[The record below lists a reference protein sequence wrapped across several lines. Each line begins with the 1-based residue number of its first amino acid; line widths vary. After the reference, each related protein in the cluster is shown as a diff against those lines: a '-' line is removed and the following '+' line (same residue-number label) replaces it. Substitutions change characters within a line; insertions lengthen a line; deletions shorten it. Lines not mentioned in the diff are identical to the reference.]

1 MSSASRLTAL
11 CLVGSQSL
19 TSIVP
24 FALLAWRIETAR
36 ADSMTQT
43 PSQTLAQTP
52 GQTPMPPTLEPGQ
65 PIVPPQHPT
74 SLDLVE
80 QARQRLRDRGELPN
94 AVPTP
99 APSHISPSKPTPTVA
114 PSIAPK
120 ATPSVRPTIPTMIP
134 PGLPGVAPTIVAP
147 PVTPPVAAPPSDESF
162 EPYRLGGGDTISVVV
177 QRFPDLNFQA
187 TLDQE
192 GNITA
197 PLLGRFSLKGLT
209 IEQAQ
214 EKVRQGLDR
223 YVINPIV
230 YLALASPRPVLVTL
244 TGEVSRPG
252 LYPLQ
257 LPRVSS
263 ALLTAGGA
271 TATADLRAIRIKRS
285 LSDGSTLEEKLD
297 LVTPL
302 KDGSPLPDLRL
313 QDGDVVVIPKIEVGT
328 SQDYD
333 RDLVARSTLVKPQ
346 ITVRILSYASG
357 GLGNVT
363 LPNGSTFLDALSA
376 ARPNPDRIDFRKVAV
391 VRFDPLKK
399 KAVTREIDA
408 RKVLMGD
415 LSNNIAL
422 EDNDVIVIGRNLV
435 GKITYALNT
444 VTQPFRDILGFLLFF
459 KELRNGASSLFGPT
473 SGSND

>member
-11 CLVGSQSL
+11 CLVGSHSL
-19 TSIVP
+19 ASIVP
-24 FALLAWRIETAR
+24 FALLAWSIETAR

-43 PSQTLAQTP
+43 LAQTP
-52 GQTPMPPTLEPGQ
+52 SQTPMPPTLEPGQ
-65 PIVPPQHPT
+65 PIVAPQRPT

-80 QARQRLRDRGELPN
+80 QARQRLRDRGELPS

-99 APSHISPSKPTPTVA
+99 APSHVIPPKLTPNVV
-114 PSIAPK
+114 PSIA
-120 ATPSVRPTIPTMIP
+120 TPNGRPTIPTVASPAP
-134 PGLPGVAPTIVAP
+134 PAVAPTIVAP
-147 PVTPPVAAPPSDESF
+147 PVMPPVAAPSSDESF

-285 LSDGSTLEEKLD
+285 LNDGSTLEEKLD

-313 QDGDVVVIPKIEVGT
+313 QDGDVVIIPKIEVGT

-376 ARPNPDRIDFRKVAV
+376 ARPNPDRIDFRRVAV
-391 VRFDPLKK
+391 VRFDPVKK
-399 KAVTREIDA
+399 KAVTHEINA
-408 RKVLMGD
+408 KKVLMGD

-473 SGSND
+473 SGDNNN